1 MGLSGVIIKDSP
13 DGVVTNV
20 ALAQGAPGTTVLASA
35 VLGRRH
41 RIAGMFFTVTADA
54 TVKFTSGGVDL
65 TGAMPMVAKGG
76 MVEVDLGSLVV
87 GQLNQDISI
96 VTTGGAANGSVKIV
110 TEAP

>member
-1 MGLSGVIIKDSP
+1 MGLSAVIVRDDPS
-13 DGVVTNV
+13 DQETNV
-20 ALAQGAPGTTVLASA
+20 ALAQGAPATTVLAAA

-41 RIAGMFFTVTADA
+41 RIAGMFFTMSADG

-65 TGAMPMVAKGG
+65 TGPMNFSAQGG